1 MTIDKALE
9 AKILRFHHVEGW
21 GVHTIAVQLGV
32 HHSTVDRVL
41 SLAGLPKIDRAARP
55 SILDPYLPFMVQM
68 LEQYPTLSA
77 VRLLEMA
84 RIRGYQGGSSHFRA
98 RVAQLR
104 PRKLPEAYL
113 RLSLMP
119 GEVSQV
125 DWGHFGHVEI
135 GKAKR
140 PLMAFVM
147 VLGYSRRIF
156 LRFYLNARTDNFIR
170 GHVDAF
176 NTWGA
181 CTRVCWYDNLKSAVL
196 ERDGTAIRYN
206 PRLLELAAHYQFEP
220 RAMNVYRG
228 NEKGRVERAIRFIRG
243 SFFAARTWKSLE
255 DLNEQAD
262 RWCAGTSDDRA
273 WPQDN
278 TITIRE
284 AFAQEQS
291 SLLALPDNPF
301 FTEERLEVR
310 VAKTPY
316 IRFDLN
322 DYSVPPA
329 YVRTTLTVMASQET
343 VRILDGNDEIARHP
357 RSWDKG
363 QQVEDEAHLAALVA
377 AKRAATKERG
387 QDRLR
392 IAVPSSALLLKEA
405 GERGHSLRSLVR
417 ALQRLLEQYG
427 ASELELACVEALERG
442 VPHDNAVRQ
451 SLERRREEKQLPP
464 ALALVLP
471 DNERARN
478 LTVRPHALAAYDQI
492 NQPRTTTTTHTQQET
507 PEHDTTTDND
517 NTGS

>member
-21 GVHTIAVQLGV
+21 GVHTIAVQLDV

-41 SLAGLPKIDRAARP
+41 SLAGLPKIDRATRP

-119 GEVSQV
+119 GEVVQV
-125 DWGHFGHVEI
+125 DWGHFGHVQI
-135 GKAKR
+135 GRAKR

-147 VLGYSRRIF
+147 VLGYSRRVF

-176 NTWGA
+176 NSWGA
-181 CTRVCWYDNLKSAVL
+181 CARVCWYDNLKSAVL

-206 PRLLELAAHYQFEP
+206 PQLIELAAHYQFEP

-228 NEKGRVERAIRFIRG
+228 NEKGRVERAIRYIRG
-243 SFFAARTWKSLE
+243 NFFAARTWTSIE
-255 DLNEQAD
+255 DLNAQAD
-262 RWCAGTSDDRA
+262 LWCAGVSDDRA

-278 TITIRE
+278 TITIRD
-284 AFAQEQS
+284 AFAQEKL
-291 SLLALPDNPF
+291 SLLALPNNPF
-301 FTEERLEVR
+301 LTEERQEVR
-310 VAKTPY
+310 VPKTPY
-316 IRFDLN
+316 VRFDLN
-322 DYSVPPA
+322 DYSVPPVH
-329 YVRTTLTVMASQET
+329 VRTTLTVMASQET
-343 VRILDGNDEIARHP
+343 VRIVDGSEEIARHP

-363 QQVEDEAHLAALVA
+363 QQVEDEAHLAALTN

-387 QDRLR
+387 QHRLR
-392 IAVPSSALLLKEA
+392 VAVPSSALLLKEA
-405 GERGHSLRSLVR
+405 GERGYSLRSLVR
-417 ALQRLLEQYG
+417 ALQRLLDEYG
-427 ASELELACVEALERG
+427 AAEMELACAEALERG

-451 SLERRREEKQLPP
+451 SLERRREQQQLPP

-471 DNERARN
+471 DNEQARN
-478 LTVRPHALAAYDQI
+478 LTVRAHALAAYDQI
-492 NQPRTTTTTHTQQET
+492 NQPRPTTQDTSS
-507 PEHDTTTDND
+507 HDTTNDND

>member
-41 SLAGLPKIDRAARP
+41 SLAGLPKIERAARP

-68 LEQYPTLSA
+68 LEQYPKLSA

-98 RVAQLR
+98 RVSQLR

-113 RLSLMP
+113 RLTLLQ
-119 GEVSQV
+119 GEVAQC

-135 GKAKR
+135 GRAMR

-147 VLGYSRRIF
+147 VLGYSRRVF

-176 NTWGA
+176 NSWGA
-181 CTRVCWYDNLKSAVL
+181 CPRVCWYDNLKSAVL

-206 PRLLELAAHYQFEP
+206 PRLLELAAHYHFEP

-243 SFFAARTWKSLE
+243 NFFAARTWTSLE
-255 DLNEQAD
+255 ELNAQAD
-262 RWCAGTSDDRA
+262 LWCAGTSDDRA

-284 AFAQEQS
+284 AFAQEQP
-291 SLLALPDNPF
+291 SLLSLPENPF
-301 FTEERLEVR
+301 LTEERLEVR
-310 VAKTPY
+310 VPKTPY

-329 YVRTTLTVMASQET
+329 HVRTTLTVMASQEM
-343 VRILDGNDEIARHP
+343 VRILDGSSEVARH
-357 RSWDKG
+357 RRCWDKG
-363 QQVEDEAHLAALVA
+363 QQVEDKAHIAALVD
-377 AKRAATKERG
+377 AKRAARKERG
-387 QDRLR
+387 QNRLSV
-392 IAVPSSALLLKEA
+392 AVPSSALLLKEA
-405 GERGHSLRSLVR
+405 GERGYSLRSLVR
-417 ALQRLLEQYG
+417 ALQRLLDEYG

-442 VPHDNAVRQ
+442 VAHDNAVRQ
-451 SLERRREEKQLPP
+451 SLERRREERQLPP
-464 ALALVLP
+464 ALALALP
-471 DNERARN
+471 DNEQARN
-478 LTVRPHALAAYDQI
+478 LSVRPHTLAAYDQI
-492 NQPRTTTTTHTQQET
+492 NQPRPTTTYTTQET
-507 PEHDTTTDND
+507 SLHDTTTDND

>member
-55 SILDPYLPFMVQM
+55 SILDPYLPLMVQM
-68 LEQYPTLSA
+68 LEQYPKLSA

-84 RIRGYQGGSSHFRA
+84 RVRGYQGGSSHFRA

-119 GEVSQV
+119 GEVCQV
-125 DWGHFGHVEI
+125 DWGHFGHVQI
-135 GKAKR
+135 GRAKR

-156 LRFYLNARTDNFIR
+156 LRFYLNARTDSFIR

-206 PRLLELAAHYQFEP
+206 PRLLELAAHYRFEP

-228 NEKGRVERAIRFIRG
+228 NEKGRVERAIRYIRG
-243 SFFAARTWKSLE
+243 NFFAARTWNSLD
-255 DLNEQAD
+255 DLNAQAD
-262 RWCAGTSDDRA
+262 LWCAGASDDRA

-291 SLLALPDNPF
+291 SLLALPENPF
-301 FTEERLEVR
+301 LTEERLEVR
-310 VAKTPY
+310 VPKTPY
-316 IRFDLN
+316 IKFDLN
-322 DYSVPPA
+322 EYSVPPA
-329 YVRTTLTVMASQET
+329 HVRTTLTVMATQET
-343 VRILDGNDEIARHP
+343 VRILDGTEQVAHHS

-377 AKRAATKERG
+377 AKRAGAKERG
-387 QDRLR
+387 QNRLR
-392 IAVPSSALLLKEA
+392 VAVPSSELLLKQA

-417 ALQRLLEQYG
+417 ALQRLLDQYG
-427 ASELELACVEALERG
+427 ANELELACTEALERG

-464 ALALVLP
+464 ALAPLLP
-471 DNERARN
+471 DNEQARN
-478 LTVRPHALAAYDQI
+478 LTVRPHPLAAYDQI
-492 NQPRTTTTTHTQQET
+492 NQPQPATTHTQQET
-507 PEHDTTTDND
+507 PAHDTTTDND
-517 NTGS
+517 NTRS

>member
-41 SLAGLPKIDRAARP
+41 SLAGLPKIERTARS

-68 LEQYPTLSA
+68 LEQYPKLSA
-77 VRLLEMA
+77 ARLQEMA
-84 RIRGYQGGSSHFRA
+84 RIRGYKGGSSHFRA

-119 GEVSQV
+119 GEIAQV
-125 DWGHFGHVEI
+125 DWGHFGHIQV
-135 GKAKR
+135 GRAKR

-147 VLGYSRRIF
+147 VLGFSRRVF

-176 NTWGA
+176 NSWGA
-181 CTRVCWYDNLKSAVL
+181 CPRVCWYDNLKSAVL
-196 ERDGTAIRYN
+196 EREGTAIRYN
-206 PRLLELAAHYQFEP
+206 PRILELAAHYHFEP

-228 NEKGRVERAIRFIRG
+228 NEKGRVERAIRFIRS
-243 SFFAARTWKSLE
+243 SFFTARTWTSLE
-255 DLNEQAD
+255 DLNAQAN

-278 TITIRE
+278 TITVRE
-284 AFAQEQS
+284 AFAQEKPT
-291 SLLALPDNPF
+291 LLTLPDNPF
-301 FTEERLEVR
+301 LTEERLEVR
-310 VAKTPY
+310 VPKTPY

-322 DYSVPPA
+322 DYSVPPEH
-329 YVRTTLTVMASQET
+329 VRTTLTVMASQET
-343 VRILDGNDEIARHP
+343 VRLLNGGDEVARHH

-363 QQVEDEAHLAALVA
+363 QQVEDESHLASLAA

-387 QDRLR
+387 QNRLR
-392 IAVPSSALLLKEA
+392 MAVPSSAQLLKEA

-417 ALQRLLEQYG
+417 ALQRLLDEYG
-427 ASELELACVEALERG
+427 AGELELACVEALERG

-451 SLERRREEKQLPP
+451 SLERRREERQLPP

-471 DNERARN
+471 DNEHARN
-478 LTVRPHALAAYDQI
+478 LTVRTHALAAYDQI
-492 NQPRTTTTTHTQQET
+492 NKPRSTTTHTPQEI
-507 PEHDTTTDND
+507 PGHDQATDN
-517 NTGS
+517 NNARS

>member
-41 SLAGLPKIDRAARP
+41 SLAGLPKIERAARP

-68 LEQYPTLSA
+68 LEQYPKLSA

-98 RVAQLR
+98 RVSQLR

-113 RLSLMP
+113 RLTLLQ
-119 GEVSQV
+119 GEVAQC
-125 DWGHFGHVEI
+125 DWGHFGQVEI
-135 GKAKR
+135 GRAKR

-147 VLGYSRRIF
+147 VLGYSRRVF

-176 NTWGA
+176 NSWGA
-181 CTRVCWYDNLKSAVL
+181 CPRVCWYDNLKSAVL

-206 PRLLELAAHYQFEP
+206 PRLLELAAHYHFEP

-243 SFFAARTWKSLE
+243 NFFAARTWTSLE
-255 DLNEQAD
+255 ELNAQAD
-262 RWCAGTSDDRA
+262 LWCAGTSDDRA

-284 AFAQEQS
+284 AFAQEQP
-291 SLLALPDNPF
+291 SLLSLPENPF
-301 FTEERLEVR
+301 LTEERLEVR
-310 VAKTPY
+310 VPKTPY

-329 YVRTTLTVMASQET
+329 HVRTTLTVMASQEM
-343 VRILDGNDEIARHP
+343 VRILDGSSEVARH
-357 RSWDKG
+357 RRCWDKG
-363 QQVEDEAHLAALVA
+363 QQVEDEAHIAALVD
-377 AKRAATKERG
+377 AKRAARKERG
-387 QDRLR
+387 QNRLSV
-392 IAVPSSALLLKEA
+392 AVPSSALLLKEA
-405 GERGHSLRSLVR
+405 GERGYSLRSLVR
-417 ALQRLLEQYG
+417 ALQRLLDEYG

-451 SLERRREEKQLPP
+451 SLERRREEHQLPP
-464 ALALVLP
+464 ALALALP
-471 DNERARN
+471 DNEQARN
-478 LTVRPHALAAYDQI
+478 LSVRPHTLAAYDQI
-492 NQPRTTTTTHTQQET
+492 NQPRPTTTYTTQET
-507 PEHDTTTDND
+507 SLHDTTTDND

>member
-1 MTIDKALE
+1 
-9 AKILRFHHVEGW
+9 
-21 GVHTIAVQLGV
+21 
-32 HHSTVDRVL
+32 
-41 SLAGLPKIDRAARP
+41 
-55 SILDPYLPFMVQM
+55 
-68 LEQYPTLSA
+68 
-77 VRLLEMA
+77 
-84 RIRGYQGGSSHFRA
+84 
-98 RVAQLR
+98 
-104 PRKLPEAYL
+104 
-113 RLSLMP
+113 
-119 GEVSQV
+119 
-125 DWGHFGHVEI
+125 
-135 GKAKR
+135 
-140 PLMAFVM
+140 
-147 VLGYSRRIF
+147 
-156 LRFYLNARTDNFIR
+156 
-170 GHVDAF
+170 
-176 NTWGA
+176 
-181 CTRVCWYDNLKSAVL
+181 
-196 ERDGTAIRYN
+196 
-206 PRLLELAAHYQFEP
+206 
-220 RAMNVYRG
+220 
-228 NEKGRVERAIRFIRG
+228 VERAIRFIRG

-262 RWCAGTSDDRA
+262 LWCSGISDDRP

-291 SLLALPDNPF
+291 TLLALPDNPF
-301 FTEERLEVR
+301 ITEERLEVR

-322 DYSVPPA
+322 DYSLAPA

-392 IAVPSSALLLKEA
+392 VAVPSSALLLKQA
-405 GERGHSLRSLVR
+405 GERGHSLRSVVR
-417 ALQRLLEQYG
+417 ALQRLLDDYG

-471 DNERARN
+471 DNEQARN
-478 LTVRPHALAAYDQI
+478 LTVRTHTLAAYDQI
-492 NQPRTTTTTHTQQET
+492 NQPRPTTTHTQQET

-517 NTGS
+517 YTGS

>member
-41 SLAGLPKIDRAARP
+41 SLAGLPKIERATRP
-55 SILDPYLPFMVQM
+55 SILDPYLSFMVQM

-84 RIRGYQGGSSHFRA
+84 RSRGYQGGASHFRA

-119 GEVSQV
+119 GEVAQV
-125 DWGHFGHVEI
+125 DWGHFGHVHI
-135 GKAKR
+135 GRAKR

-147 VLGYSRRIF
+147 VLGYSRRVF

-176 NTWGA
+176 NRWQA
-181 CTRVCWYDNLKSAVL
+181 SPRVCWYDNLKSAVL

-206 PRLLELAAHYQFEP
+206 PRLIELAAHYQFEP

-228 NEKGRVERAIRFIRG
+228 NEKGRVERAIRYIRG
-243 SFFAARTWKSLE
+243 NFIAARQWSSIE
-255 DLNEQAD
+255 DLNVQAD
-262 RWCAGTSDDRA
+262 SWCAGASDDRA
-273 WPQDN
+273 WQQDK

-284 AFAQEQS
+284 AFAQEQA
-291 SLLALPDNPF
+291 SLLALPDQPF
-301 FTEERLEVR
+301 VTEERVQVR
-310 VAKTPY
+310 VPKTPY

-322 DYSVPPA
+322 DYSVPA
-329 YVRTTLTVMASQET
+329 AHVHTTVTVMASTDT
-343 VRILDGNDEIARHP
+343 VRIVDGSQEIARHP

-363 QQVEDEAHLAALVA
+363 QQVEDEAHLAALTE
-377 AKRAATKERG
+377 AKRAATKARG
-387 QDRLR
+387 QNRLR
-392 IAVPSSALLLKEA
+392 VAVPSSAALLKQA
-405 GERGHSLRSLVR
+405 GDRGYNLRSLVK
-417 ALQRLLEQYG
+417 ALQRLLDEYG
-427 ASELELACVEALERG
+427 AGELELACAEALTRD

-451 SLERRREEKQLPP
+451 SLERRREQRQLPP
-464 ALALVLP
+464 ALALPLP
-471 DNERARN
+471 DNERAQN
-478 LTVRPHALAAYDQI
+478 LTVRTPKLAAYDQI
-492 NQPRTTTTTHTQQET
+492 NQPATTTQESS
-507 PEHDTTTDND
+507 HDTTHDSD
-517 NTGS
+517 STGSSNA

>member
-1 MTIDKALE
+1 MTIDKSLE

-32 HHSTVDRVL
+32 HHSTVDRIL
-41 SLAGLPKIDRAARP
+41 SLAGLPKIERAARP

-68 LEQYPTLSA
+68 LEQYPRLSA

-84 RIRGYQGGSSHFRA
+84 RVRGYTGGSSHFRA

-119 GEVSQV
+119 GEVAQI
-125 DWGHFGHVEI
+125 DWGHFGHVQI
-135 GKAKR
+135 GRAKR

-147 VLGYSRRIF
+147 VLGYSRRVF

-176 NTWGA
+176 NSWGA
-181 CTRVCWYDNLKSAVL
+181 CPRVCWYDNLKSAVL

-206 PRLLELAAHYQFEP
+206 PRLLELAAHYHFEP

-228 NEKGRVERAIRFIRG
+228 NEKGRVERAIRYIRG
-243 SFFAARTWKSLE
+243 NFFAARTWNSLD
-255 DLNEQAD
+255 DLNAQAD
-262 RWCAGTSDDRA
+262 LWCAGASDDRA
-273 WPQDN
+273 WQQDN

-284 AFAQEQS
+284 AFAREKPA
-291 SLLALPDNPF
+291 LLTLPENPF
-301 FTEERLEVR
+301 LTEERLEVR
-310 VAKTPY
+310 VPKTPY

-322 DYSVPPA
+322 DYSVAPA

-343 VRILDGNDEIARHP
+343 VRILDGSDEVARHP

-387 QDRLR
+387 QNRLR
-392 IAVPSSALLLKEA
+392 VAVPSSALLLKEA

-417 ALQRLLEQYG
+417 ALQRLLDEYG
-427 ASELELACVEALERG
+427 ASELELACVEAMERG

-451 SLERRREEKQLPP
+451 SLERRRELQQLPP

-471 DNERARN
+471 DNEQVRN
-478 LTVRPHALAAYDQI
+478 LTVRKRNLAAYDQI
-492 NQPRTTTTTHTQQET
+492 NKTQPTTTHTEQET
-507 PEHDTTTDND
+507 PSYDTTTEND

>member
-41 SLAGLPKIDRAARP
+41 SLAGLPKIERATRP

-68 LEQYPTLSA
+68 LEQYPSLSA
-77 VRLLEMA
+77 VRLLGMA
-84 RIRGYQGGSSHFRA
+84 RVRGYQGGSSHFRA
-98 RVAQLR
+98 RVSQLR

-119 GEVSQV
+119 GEVAQC
-125 DWGHFGHVEI
+125 DWGHFGHVQI
-135 GKAKR
+135 GRAKR

-147 VLGYSRRIF
+147 VLGWSRHVF

-176 NTWGA
+176 NSWGT
-181 CTRVCWYDNLKSAVL
+181 CPRVCWYDNLKSAVL

-206 PRLLELAAHYQFEP
+206 PRLLELAAHYRFEP

-228 NEKGRVERAIRFIRG
+228 NEKGRVERAIRYIRG
-243 SFFAARTWKSLE
+243 SFFAARTWSSLE
-255 DLNEQAD
+255 DLNAQAD
-262 RWCAGTSDDRA
+262 LWCAGTSSDRA

-278 TITIRE
+278 TITVRE

-291 SLLALPDNPF
+291 SLMQLPDNPF
-301 FTEERLEVR
+301 LTEERLEVR
-310 VAKTPY
+310 VPKTPY
-316 IRFDLN
+316 FRFDLN

-329 YVRTTLTVMASQET
+329 HVRSTLTVMASQDI
-343 VRILDGNDEIARHP
+343 VRILDGNDEIARHR

-363 QQVEDEAHLAALVA
+363 QQIEDETHIAALIA
-377 AKRAATKERG
+377 AKRAASKERG
-387 QDRLR
+387 QNRLR
-392 IAVPSSALLLKEA
+392 VAVPSSELLLKGA
-405 GERGHSLRSLVR
+405 GERGHSLRSVVR
-417 ALQRLLEQYG
+417 ALQRLLDEYG
-427 ASELELACVEALERG
+427 AAELEFACVEALERG

-451 SLERRREEKQLPP
+451 SLERRREESQLPP
-464 ALALVLP
+464 VLALALP

-478 LTVRPHALAAYDQI
+478 LTVRTRNLAAYDQI
-492 NQPRTTTTTHTQQET
+492 NQPRSTTITTEQEAT
-507 PEHDTTTDND
+507 SHDTTTDND
-517 NTGS
+517 TSGSR

>member
-41 SLAGLPKIDRAARP
+41 SLAGLPKIERATRP

-84 RIRGYQGGSSHFRA
+84 RVRGYQGASSHFRA

-119 GEVSQV
+119 GEVVQV
-125 DWGHFGHVEI
+125 DWGHFGHVDI
-135 GKAKR
+135 GCAKR

-147 VLGYSRRIF
+147 VLGYSRRVF
-156 LRFYLNARTDNFIR
+156 LRFYFNARTDNFIR

-176 NTWGA
+176 NSWGA
-181 CTRVCWYDNLKSAVL
+181 CPRVCWYDNLKSAVL

-206 PRLLELAAHYQFEP
+206 PRLLELAAHYHFEP

-228 NEKGRVERAIRFIRG
+228 NEKGRVERAIRYIRG
-243 SFFAARTWKSLE
+243 NFFAARTWRSIE
-255 DLNEQAD
+255 DLNAQAD
-262 RWCAGTSDDRA
+262 EWCQGTSADRL
-273 WPQDN
+273 WPQDK
-278 TITIRE
+278 TMTIRE
-284 AFAQEQS
+284 AFEQEHA
-291 SLLALPDNPF
+291 SLLSLPDNPF
-301 FTEERLEVR
+301 VTEERVEVR
-310 VAKTPY
+310 VPKTPY

-329 YVRTTLTVMASQET
+329 HVRTTLTVMASQET
-343 VRILDGNDEIARHP
+343 VRILDGTDEVARHA
-357 RSWDKG
+357 RSWDKA
-363 QQVEDEAHLAALVA
+363 QQIEDQAHLAALA
-377 AKRAATKERG
+377 DAKRAAGKERG
-387 QDRLR
+387 QNRLSV
-392 IAVPSSALLLKEA
+392 AAPSSALLLKEA
-405 GERGHSLRSLVR
+405 ADRGHSLRSLVS
-417 ALQRLLEQYG
+417 ALQRLLDEYG
-427 ASELELACVEALERG
+427 ASELELACLEALERG

-451 SLERRREEKQLPP
+451 SLERRREARELPP
-464 ALALVLP
+464 ALALALP
-471 DNERARN
+471 DNERVRN
-478 LTVRPHALAAYDQI
+478 LTVRQSNLAAYDRI
-492 NQPRTTTTTHTQQET
+492 NQPPSTDTSEQET
-507 PEHDTTTDND
+507 PINDTNND
-517 NTGS
+517 NNRTGY

>member
-9 AKILRFHHVEGW
+9 AKIMRYHHVEGW

-41 SLAGLPKIDRAARP
+41 SLAGLPKIERATRP
-55 SILDPYLPFMVQM
+55 SILDPYLAFMVQM

-119 GEVSQV
+119 GEVAQV
-125 DWGHFGHVEI
+125 DWGHFGHVHI
-135 GKAKR
+135 GRAKR

-147 VLGYSRRIF
+147 VLGYSRRVF

-176 NTWGA
+176 NSWGA
-181 CTRVCWYDNLKSAVL
+181 CPRVCWYDNLKSAVL

-206 PRLLELAAHYQFEP
+206 PRLIELAAHYQFEP

-228 NEKGRVERAIRFIRG
+228 NEKGRVERAIRYIRG
-243 SFFAARTWKSLE
+243 NFFAARKWTSVQ
-255 DLNEQAD
+255 DLNAQAD
-262 RWCAGTSDDRA
+262 LWCAGASDDRA
-273 WPQDN
+273 WQQDN

-284 AFAQEQS
+284 AFAQEKP
-291 SLLALPDNPF
+291 SLLALPENPF
-301 FTEERLEVR
+301 LTEERLAVR
-310 VAKTPY
+310 VPKTPY

-329 YVRTTLTVMASQET
+329 HVCTTLTVMASTDT
-343 VRILDGNDEIARHP
+343 VRIVDGSKEIARHP
-357 RSWDKG
+357 RNWDKG
-363 QQVEDEAHLAALVA
+363 QQVEDEAHLAELVS

-387 QDRLR
+387 QHRLR
-392 IAVPSSALLLKEA
+392 VAVPSCDLLLKEA
-405 GERGHSLRSLVR
+405 GERGYNLRSLVR
-417 ALQRLLEQYG
+417 ALQRLLDEYG
-427 ASELELACVEALERG
+427 AAQMELACAEALERG

-451 SLERRREEKQLPP
+451 SLERRREQQQLPP
-464 ALALVLP
+464 ALALALP
-471 DNERARN
+471 DNEQARN
-478 LTVRPHALAAYDQI
+478 LTVRAHALAAYDQI
-492 NQPRTTTTTHTQQET
+492 NQPRPATQDT
-507 PEHDTTTDND
+507 SSHDTINDND

>member
-9 AKILRFHHVEGW
+9 AKILRFFHVEGW

-41 SLAGLPKIDRAARP
+41 SLAGLPKIDRAVRP

-68 LEQYPTLSA
+68 LEQYPKLSA

-84 RIRGYQGGSSHFRA
+84 RIRGYKGASSHFRA
-98 RVAQLR
+98 RVSQLR
-104 PRKLPEAYL
+104 PRKPPEAYL

-119 GEVSQV
+119 GEVGQV

-135 GKAKR
+135 GRAKR

-147 VLGYSRRIF
+147 VLGFSRRVF
-156 LRFYLNARTDNFIR
+156 LRFYLNARTDTFIR

-176 NTWGA
+176 NSWGA
-181 CTRVCWYDNLKSAVL
+181 CPRVCWYDNLKSAVL
-196 ERDGTAIRYN
+196 EREGTAIRYN
-206 PRLLELAAHYQFEP
+206 PRILELAAHYHFEP

-228 NEKGRVERAIRFIRG
+228 NEKGRVERAISYIRS
-243 SFFAARTWKSLE
+243 SFFAARTWTSLE
-255 DLNEQAD
+255 DLNAQAD
-262 RWCAGTSDDRA
+262 LWCAGTSDDRA
-273 WPQDN
+273 WPEDN
-278 TITIRE
+278 TITVRE
-284 AFAQEQS
+284 AFEQEKPT
-291 SLLALPDNPF
+291 LLTLPDNPF
-301 FTEERLEVR
+301 LTEERLEVR
-310 VAKTPY
+310 VPKTPY

-322 DYSVPPA
+322 DYSVAPTH
-329 YVRTTLTVMASQET
+329 VRTTLTVMASQET
-343 VRILDGNDEIARHP
+343 VRILDGSDEVARHP

-363 QQVEDEAHLAALVA
+363 QQIEDEAHLAALTA
-377 AKRAATKERG
+377 AKRAAAKERG
-387 QDRLR
+387 QNRLR
-392 IAVPSSALLLKEA
+392 VAVPSSALLLKEA
-405 GERGHSLRSLVR
+405 AERGHSLRSVVR
-417 ALQRLLEQYG
+417 ALQRLLDEYG

-464 ALALVLP
+464 VLALLLP

-478 LTVRPHALAAYDQI
+478 LSVRKLDLAAYDQI
-492 NQPRTTTTTHTQQET
+492 NKPQPTTAHTEQET
-507 PEHDTTTDND
+507 PSYDTTTNND

>member
-9 AKILRFHHVEGW
+9 AKILRFFHVEGW
-21 GVHTIAVQLGV
+21 GPHTIAVQLGV

-84 RIRGYQGGSSHFRA
+84 RVRGYQGGSSHFRA

-119 GEVSQV
+119 GEICQI
-125 DWGHFGHVEI
+125 DWGHFGHVDI
-135 GKAKR
+135 GKARR

-156 LRFYLNARTDNFIR
+156 LRFYLNARTENFIR

-206 PRLLELAAHYQFEP
+206 PRLLELAAHYRFEP

-243 SFFAARTWKSLE
+243 SFFAARTWKTLD

-262 RWCAGTSDDRA
+262 QWCAGTSDDRA

-291 SLLALPDNPF
+291 SLLALPENPF
-301 FTEERLEVR
+301 LTEERLEVR
-310 VAKTPY
+310 VPKTPY

-329 YVRTTLTVMASQET
+329 HVRTTLTVMASQET
-343 VRILDGNDEIARHP
+343 VRVLDGSDEIAHHP

-377 AKRAATKERG
+377 AKRAASKERG
-387 QDRLR
+387 QNRLR
-392 IAVPSSALLLKEA
+392 VAVPSSALLLKQA
-405 GERGHSLRSLVR
+405 GERGHSLRSVVR
-417 ALQRLLEQYG
+417 ALQRLLNEYG
-427 ASELELACVEALERG
+427 ASELELACIEALERG

-471 DNERARN
+471 DNEQARN
-478 LTVRPHALAAYDQI
+478 LTVRTHTLAAYDQI
-492 NQPRTTTTTHTQQET
+492 NQPRPTTTHTQQET